1 MKQLFTKFVAAAAL
15 ATGAVGAGAA
25 SLPGPVIDTTWLA
38 ANLDKVQVVEVRSN
52 VKPFTAEPRFSTDTS
67 GKKTLAEV
75 GGHIPGARL
84 IDMKTMRTERIFGG
98 QPVKYMIPE
107 KAAFEKAV
115 QAAGVNAG
123 QPIVIVPVG
132 VELAELDDALRVLWQ
147 FKVYGE
153 DDIAVLDGG
162 MASWLVE
169 NRPYSTQPAT
179 ARTGS
184 WLARADR
191 SARYLADSQD
201 VVQAMASKNTTL
213 VDSRDAKQF
222 HGLSKRDYV
231 ASYGHLEGARLYATE
246 LMTRSAGGALKFMNP
261 NTYRALMKAEGIDPA
276 APAITYCNS
285 GHLAAGTWFLLSEVL
300 GNPATRLYDGS
311 LHQWTLEK
319 RPLVGAVPLQ

>member
-1 MKQLFTKFVAAAAL
+1 MRKLFAKCVATAAL
-15 ATGAVGAGAA
+15 ACAAVAAPAAG
-25 SLPGPVIDTTWLA
+25 LPGPVVDTTWLA
-38 ANLDKVQVVEVRSN
+38 ANLDKVQVVEVRSD
-52 VKPFTAEPRFSTDTS
+52 VRPFTAEPRFGTDAS
-67 GKKTLAEV
+67 GKKTLVEV

-107 KAAFEKAV
+107 QAAFEKAV
-115 QAAGVNAG
+115 QAAGVDAG
-123 QPIVIVPVG
+123 KPIVIVPVG
-132 VELAELDDALRVLWQ
+132 TELAELDDALRVLWQ

-162 MASWLVE
+162 MASWLAE
-169 NRPYSTQPAT
+169 NRPYSTQAAA

-184 WLARADR
+184 WRVRADR

-201 VVQAMASKNTTL
+201 VAKAMADKSAAL

-222 HGLSKRDYV
+222 HGLIKRDYV
-231 ASYGHLEGARLYATE
+231 ADYGHLDGARLYATE
-246 LMTRSAGGALKFMNP
+246 LMVKSAGGALKFMSP

-319 RPLVGAVPLQ
+319 RQLVGAVPLQ

>member
-1 MKQLFTKFVAAAAL
+1 MRKLFAKCVAIAALACAAAA
-15 ATGAVGAGAA
+15 APAGG
-25 SLPGPVIDTTWLA
+25 LPGPVVDATWLA
-38 ANLDKVQVVEVRSN
+38 ANLDKVQVVEVRSD
-52 VKPFTAEPRFSTDTS
+52 VRPFTAEPRFGTDAS
-67 GKKTLAEV
+67 GKKTLVEV

-84 IDMKTMRTERIFGG
+84 IDMKTMRTERLFGG

-115 QAAGVNAG
+115 QAAGVDAG

-132 VELAELDDALRVLWQ
+132 TELAELDDALRVLWQ

-153 DDIAVLDGG
+153 DEIAVLDGG
-162 MASWLVE
+162 TADWLVE
-169 NRPYSTQPAT
+169 NRPYTTQAA

-184 WLARADR
+184 WRARADR

-201 VVQAMASKNTTL
+201 VAQAMASRNATL

-231 ASYGHLEGARLYATE
+231 AGYGHLEGARLYATE
-246 LMTRSAGGALKFMNP
+246 LMTRSAGGALKFMSP
-261 NTYRALMKAEGIDPA
+261 NTYRALMKAEGIDPT